1 MINQITRRLSQA
13 SAAHR
18 ATGKSQTEA
27 RATYTLSG
35 TLQQEDEKQK
45 EK

>member
-18 ATGKSQTEA
+18 AKGKSQTEA
-27 RATYTLSG
+27 GASYTLSG
-35 TLQQEDEKQK
+35 TLQQEEEK

>member
-18 ATGKSQTEA
+18 AIGKSQTEA
-27 RATYTLSG
+27 GATYTFSD
-35 TLQQEDEKQK
+35 TLQQEDEEEK

>member
-27 RATYTLSG
+27 GATYTLSD
-35 TLQQEDEKQK
+35 TLKQEYKEEK